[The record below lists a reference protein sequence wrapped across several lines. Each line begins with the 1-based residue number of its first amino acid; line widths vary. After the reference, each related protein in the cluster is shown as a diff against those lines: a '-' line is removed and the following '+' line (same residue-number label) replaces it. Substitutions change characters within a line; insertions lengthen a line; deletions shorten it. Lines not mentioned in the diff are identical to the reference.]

1 MTLVTQ
7 AGIEFDETS
16 HRYTQEDTKLSKKS
30 VTKIAGMADSSDGL
44 TRWKCRLAAQTALLH
59 EGHVSEGT
67 DDFSEL
73 VEHYS
78 NEGDRQGREA
88 SDLGTRIH
96 KLIELHINNKLNP
109 EGAFGFWAEPE
120 PDIALAVKAG
130 IKYVDEMFI
139 PIATEVRVVHPL
151 GVSGSADF
159 IGKLKSNPTGNYVLV
174 DFKSKSPTSFGRLY
188 NKDLVQISAYRF
200 ALESISPTNKFDGCV
215 IVHIHR
221 ETGKIK
227 DFFLR
232 DTQAEHNLFLNLV
245 EVAQY
250 KKPKMES
257 LAELHRTQ
265 PQN

>member
-1 MTLVTQ
+1 MDIMTLVTQ

-96 KLIELHINNKLNP
+96 KLIELHIKNKLNP

-120 PDIALAVKAG
+120 PDDRKGLRQPRHARPKCKCAV
-130 IKYVDEMFI
+130 
-139 PIATEVRVVHPL
+139 
-151 GVSGSADF
+151 
-159 IGKLKSNPTGNYVLV
+159 
-174 DFKSKSPTSFGRLY
+174 SKVNLGRLY
-188 NKDLVQISAYRF
+188 TSR
-200 ALESISPTNKFDGCV
+200 G
-215 IVHIHR
+215 
-221 ETGKIK
+221 
-227 DFFLR
+227 
-232 DTQAEHNLFLNLV
+232 
-245 EVAQY
+245 
-250 KKPKMES
+250 
-257 LAELHRTQ
+257 
-265 PQN
+265 